1 MIQLEQISKNY
12 QKGSQS
18 IAALQA
24 INLNI
29 AHGEYVAITGSS
41 GSGKSTLL
49 NLLGLLDAPSNG
61 RYLIDGHDASQLED
75 VAASRLRNQL
85 IGFVFQSF
93 HLIPERRAWQNV
105 ALPLEYAKP
114 GLLLKN
120 RKKRSYEALER
131 VGLLE
136 RAEHFPSELSGGQEQ
151 RVAIA
156 RALVN
161 QPKLILA
168 DEPTG
173 NLDASTGSGILELL
187 EGFSQAGAT
196 LLIVT
201 HDLSVAARANMV
213 IELRD
218 GQIINQNS
226 D

>member
-1 MIQLEQISKNY
+1 MLKLENISKTY
-12 QKGSQS
+12 VKGSQT
-18 IAALQA
+18 IAALQ
-24 INLNI
+24 NI
-29 AHGEYVAITGSS
+29 DIEVSKGEYIAITGSS

-49 NLLGLLDAPSNG
+49 NLLGLLDTPSSG
-61 RYLIDGHDASQLED
+61 RYLIDGHDASRLED
-75 VAASRLRNQL
+75 KAASSLRNQL

-105 ALPLEYAKP
+105 ALPLEYLKP
-114 GLLLKN
+114 GLSIKD
-120 RKKRSYEALER
+120 RKKRSFEALER

-136 RAEHFPSELSGGQEQ
+136 RAEHFSSELSGGQEQ

-173 NLDASTGSGILELL
+173 NLDATTGLGILELL
-187 EGFSQAGAT
+187 ERFSLDGAT

-201 HDLSVAARANMV
+201 HDLGVAARATRA
-213 IELRD
+213 IELFD
-218 GQIINQNS
+218 GQILPQNS

>member
-1 MIQLEQISKNY
+1 VLKLENISKTY
-12 QKGSQS
+12 QKGSQT
-18 IAALQA
+18 IAALQD
-24 INLNI
+24 IHISVENS
-29 AHGEYVAITGSS
+29 EYIAITGSS

-49 NLLGLLDAPSNG
+49 NLLGLLDTPSSG
-61 RYLIDGHDASQLED
+61 RYRIYGHDASNLD
-75 VAASRLRNQL
+75 DTAASRLRNQL

-105 ALPLEYAKP
+105 ALPLEYLKP
-114 GLLLKN
+114 GLSLKD
-120 RKKRSYEALER
+120 RKKRSFEALER

-136 RAEHFPSELSGGQEQ
+136 RAEHFSSELSGGQEQ

-173 NLDASTGSGILELL
+173 NLDATTGLGILELL
-187 EGFSQAGAT
+187 EGFVRDGAT

-201 HDLSVAARANMV
+201 HDLGVAARATRV

-218 GQIINQNS
+218 GQILNQNL

>member
-1 MIQLEQISKNY
+1 MLKLENISKKY
-12 QKGSQS
+12 LKGALS
-18 IAALQA
+18 ISALQNT
-24 INLNI
+24 NLEI
-29 AHGEYVAITGSS
+29 ANGEYIAITGSS

-49 NLLGLLDAPSNG
+49 NLLGLLDSPTSG
-61 RYLIDGHDASQLED
+61 CYWIDGHDASNLND
-75 VAASRLRNQL
+75 MAASSLRNQL

-105 ALPLEYAKP
+105 ALPLEYSKP
-114 GLLLKN
+114 SLSLKD
-120 RKKRSYEALER
+120 RKRRSYEALER

-136 RAEHFPSELSGGQEQ
+136 RAEHFSSELSGGQEQ

-173 NLDASTGSGILELL
+173 NLDATTGLGILELL
-187 EGFSQAGAT
+187 EGFSRDGAT

-201 HDLSVAARANMV
+201 HDLGVAARASRV

-218 GQIINQNS
+218 GQILK
-226 D
+226 

>member
-1 MIQLEQISKNY
+1 MLKLENISKTY
-12 QKGSQS
+12 SKGSQIINALKNIDIE
-18 IAALQA
+18 IAK
-24 INLNI
+24 
-29 AHGEYVAITGSS
+29 GEYIAITGSS

-49 NLLGLLDAPSNG
+49 NLLGLLDAPSSG
-61 RYLIDGHDASQLED
+61 HYLIDGHDASRLED

-93 HLIPERRAWQNV
+93 HLIPERCAWQNV
-105 ALPLEYAKP
+105 ALPLEYLKP
-114 GLLLKN
+114 GLSFKN

-161 QPKLILA
+161 EPKLILA

-173 NLDASTGSGILELL
+173 NLDASTGSEILELL

-201 HDLSVAARANMV
+201 HDLSVAARASRV

>member
-1 MIQLEQISKNY
+1 MLQLDKISKTY
-12 QKGSQS
+12 VKGSQTIS
-18 IAALQA
+18 ALQ
-24 INLNI
+24 NI
-29 AHGEYVAITGSS
+29 DIEISKGEHIAITGSS

-49 NLLGLLDAPSNG
+49 NLLGLLDSPSNG
-61 RYLIDGHDASQLED
+61 RYLIDGHDASHLD
-75 VAASRLRNQL
+75 DTAASSLRNQL

-105 ALPLEYAKP
+105 ALPLEYLKP
-114 GLLLKN
+114 GLSLKE
-120 RKKRSYEALER
+120 RKQRSFEALER
-131 VGLLE
+131 VGLLG
-136 RAEHFPSELSGGQEQ
+136 RAEHFSSELSGGQEQ

-173 NLDASTGSGILELL
+173 NLDATTGLEILELL
-187 EGFSQAGAT
+187 EGFSRDGAT

-201 HDLSVAARANMV
+201 HDLGVAARAIRV

-218 GQIINQNS
+218 GQILPQN
-226 D
+226 

>member
-1 MIQLEQISKNY
+1 MLKLENVGKKY
-12 QKGSQS
+12 LKGALS
-18 IAALQA
+18 IFALQNT
-24 INLNI
+24 NLEI
-29 AHGEYVAITGSS
+29 AKGEYIAITGSS
-41 GSGKSTLL
+41 GSGKNTLL
-49 NLLGLLDAPSNG
+49 NLLGLLDSPTSG
-61 RYLIDGHDASQLED
+61 RYWIDGHDASNLND
-75 VAASRLRNQL
+75 TAASSLRNQL

-105 ALPLEYAKP
+105 ALPLEYLKP
-114 GLLLKN
+114 GLSLKD

-136 RAEHFPSELSGGQEQ
+136 RADHFSSELSGGQEQ

-173 NLDASTGSGILELL
+173 NLDAITGLGILELL
-187 EGFSQAGAT
+187 EGFFRDGAT

-201 HDLSVAARANMV
+201 HDFGVAARASRV

-218 GQIINQNS
+218 GQILPQNS
-226 D
+226 N

>member
-1 MIQLEQISKNY
+1 MLKLENISKTY
-12 QKGSQS
+12 VKGSQTIS
-18 IAALQA
+18 ALQN
-24 INLNI
+24 INIEVLK
-29 AHGEYVAITGSS
+29 GEYIAITGSS

-49 NLLGLLDAPSNG
+49 NLLGLLDTPSSG
-61 RYLIDGHDASQLED
+61 RYLIDGHDASRLED
-75 VAASRLRNQL
+75 VAASSLRNQL

-105 ALPLEYAKP
+105 ALPLEYLKL
-114 GLLLKN
+114 GLPLKE

-136 RAEHFPSELSGGQEQ
+136 RAEHFSSELSGGQEQ

-173 NLDASTGSGILELL
+173 NLDATTGLGILELL
-187 EGFSQAGAT
+187 EGFSRDGAT

-201 HDLSVAARANMV
+201 HDLGVAARATRV

-218 GQIINQNS
+218 GQILNQNL